1 MTYEPSNN
9 TEEQDIFA
17 AINNSGIQTNPLL
30 TLEFGENDDKFE
42 KVKATDVSNGE
53 ISGIIYINKNQGMVD
68 LTKDNKLIIKY
79 NPSYQ
84 TIDTLKAKIEDYIKN
99 LELPSNTE
107 KKYAEE
113 IISKDLITSSDL
125 NIEIENY
132 NKESS
137 TSSIKGNITGN
148 IVITDLNGNSKVID
162 NITIVLDLDKT
173 NQTLEEAKKDIE
185 KILINY
191 KPTNNTTKD
200 ELIDYIKTAISNPL
214 IDVDID
220 DEKFEKILA
229 TSKNDGNLKAS
240 INLSNGSDTIQ
251 VNTENLLIEK
261 TKEYQTLD
269 ELKTDIGNILINF
282 RPTNETSYNDLIDY
296 IDKVITNDNYSI
308 EIPIGEENF
317 KKELATSRKDGSIIA
332 NILIKDNLN
341 HTESIKN
348 TGELVIDKCIQYQ
361 TKEDVSYDITDKM
374 KDFIADNST
383 TKESLL
389 DFLNEIVSDK
399 FILDIK
405 EEEFLKVLATSKNDG
420 KLEAIINIIDK
431 SDNSNTIKPTGAI
444 IINKQPIYQTDEEI
458 NVAINDILKD
468 YKAGNQTNKEDILNL
483 VSSVITNGK
492 NVGFGEA
499 LGEQFE
505 KKESSTSSTGTITG
519 VLVIGDMKI
528 PITLEI
534 PKKHSSSSSNKN
546 ELDSNIENV
555 LNNSSKSFS
564 LLGIEREDIMSDVN
578 TLNTL
583 NIQGNI
589 EAAALIEGDSEI
601 YAISVPYEEDNVT
614 TGISKTKGEMKLLY
628 TNKEC
633 VGILLESDSKYDE
646 DTVVNIKTKGI
657 EAEEIK
663 AYSHN
668 EDLDKYIKIKP
679 EIKIEDDVL
688 KMRGTGKSKYILS
701 TKNLSEKNVAQQGW
715 NENNNEWKY
724 LKDEDCVAGWVKD
737 NDEWYNL
744 NDNKIMRTGWV
755 KDNDGWY
762 YLNPVSDGT
771 KGSMKTGWQ
780 KIDSNWYYLN
790 PTSDGT
796 KGSMKTGW
804 QKIDSNWYYF
814 NNDGTMA
821 KDTNI
826 DGYNIN
832 ASGEL
837 I

>member
-1 MTYEPSNN
+1 
-9 TEEQDIFA
+9 
-17 AINNSGIQTNPLL
+17 
-30 TLEFGENDDKFE
+30 
-42 KVKATDVSNGE
+42 
-53 ISGIIYINKNQGMVD
+53 
-68 LTKDNKLIIKY
+68 
-79 NPSYQ
+79 
-84 TIDTLKAKIEDYIKN
+84 
-99 LELPSNTE
+99 
-107 KKYAEE
+107 
-113 IISKDLITSSDL
+113 
-125 NIEIENY
+125 
-132 NKESS
+132 
-137 TSSIKGNITGN
+137 
-148 IVITDLNGNSKVID
+148 
-162 NITIVLDLDKT
+162 
-173 NQTLEEAKKDIE
+173 
-185 KILINY
+185 
-191 KPTNNTTKD
+191 
-200 ELIDYIKTAISNPL
+200 
-214 IDVDID
+214 
-220 DEKFEKILA
+220 
-229 TSKNDGNLKAS
+229 
-240 INLSNGSDTIQ
+240 
-251 VNTENLLIEK
+251 
-261 TKEYQTLD
+261 
-269 ELKTDIGNILINF
+269 
-282 RPTNETSYNDLIDY
+282 
-296 IDKVITNDNYSI
+296 
-308 EIPIGEENF
+308 
-317 KKELATSRKDGSIIA
+317 
-332 NILIKDNLN
+332 
-341 HTESIKN
+341 
-348 TGELVIDKCIQYQ
+348 
-361 TKEDVSYDITDKM
+361 M

-420 KLEAIINIIDK
+420 KLEANINIIDK

-505 KKESSTSSTGTITG
+505 KKDSSTSSTGTITG

-668 EDLDKYIKIKP
+668 EDLDKYIKIKL

-715 NENNNEWKY
+715 NENNNQWKY

-755 KDNDGWY
+755 EDNNGWY
-762 YLNPVSDGT
+762 YLNPV
-771 KGSMKTGWQ
+771 
-780 KIDSNWYYLN
+780 
-790 PTSDGT
+790 SDGT